1 MGRQR
6 GWVGLSGSSQG
17 YKDQK
22 DRSQALKEGRAA
34 MGRVDGRRKLQ
45 ARRRHLDGK

>member
-22 DRSQALKEGRAA
+22 DRSQASEEGRAA
-34 MGRVDGRRKLQ
+34 TGRVDGEKKAPSQEL
-45 ARRRHLDGK
+45 LDGK